1 MKSIKSILTFFL
13 ISSLLWGCGTTK
25 GYLGNTQ
32 PDIELGIIRRESN
45 LVTVSGKQYKEIAYI
60 AKVDSLVVGNYYRGW
75 PKIVKVLPGE
85 RTIEV
90 RHYMPWIYESDY
102 YGGGVIGGAIVGS
115 ANEKSMTHYHYIFK
129 FLVEKNMN
137 YSIRIKTLSEKSDNP
152 TIEVFNNTLG
162 EAVDFKV
169 TQKIINKK

>member
-1 MKSIKSILTFFL
+1 
-13 ISSLLWGCGTTK
+13 
-25 GYLGNTQ
+25 
-32 PDIELGIIRRESN
+32 
-45 LVTVSGKQYKEIAYI
+45 
-60 AKVDSLVVGNYYRGW
+60 
-75 PKIVKVLPGE
+75 
-85 RTIEV
+85 
-90 RHYMPWIYESDY
+90 MPWIYESDY